1 MRVENGNIGGVGGGS
16 SFGSVNSIGAGARS
30 YSSEVDESSA
40 DSVKLSG
47 ASGLVALAKSLNS
60 SDRQSR
66 IDALAA
72 QLNSGNYQ
80 VNPQEVSRAVL
91 KQMAA

>member
-1 MRVENGNIGGVGGGS
+1 MRVENGNLGGVGGSG
-16 SFGSVNSIGAGARS
+16 SFGSVSPIGADARNPS
-30 YSSEVDESSA
+30 VEAEDSSA

-47 ASGLVALAKSLNS
+47 ASGLIGLAKTLNS

-66 IDALAA
+66 VESLAA
-72 QLNSGNYQ
+72 QVSAGNYQ

-91 KQMAA
+91 EQMTR

>member
-1 MRVENGNIGGVGGGS
+1 MRVENGNIGGVGGSS
-16 SFGSVNSIGAGARS
+16 SFGSISPVAADGRGHSV
-30 YSSEVDESSA
+30 EPEDSSA

-47 ASGLVALAKSLNS
+47 ASKLIALAKTLNS

-66 IDALAA
+66 IDSLAA

-80 VNPQEVSRAVL
+80 VNPLEVSRAVL
-91 KQMAA
+91 KQMA

>member
-1 MRVENGNIGGVGGGS
+1 MRVESANIGGVGGSNS
-16 SFGSVNSIGAGARS
+16 SGSVNPIGSEAGRHS
-30 YSSEVDESSA
+30 LQTGDNSA
-40 DSVKLSG
+40 DSVSLSG
-47 ASGLVALAKSLNS
+47 ASSLIALAKSLNS

-91 KQMAA
+91 KQMAP

>member
-1 MRVENGNIGGVGGGS
+1 MRVENGNIGGVAGS
-16 SFGSVNSIGAGARS
+16 GSFDSISSIGGEARGHS
-30 YSSEVDESSA
+30 VETEDSSS

-47 ASGLVALAKSLNS
+47 ASGLIALAKNLNS

-72 QLNSGNYQ
+72 QVSSGNYQ
-80 VNPQEVSRAVL
+80 VNPEEVTRAVL
-91 KQMAA
+91 KQAA